1 MNDLARDDDFGRDV
15 FPDPLVG
22 FARAREHPGVV
33 VLDGLHPLKH
43 ASRFNGDLVRVVV
56 HDLERTLGLAKHL
69 APDLVERITD
79 AEVVSPATFAK
90 LAPRPNAT
98 GVMTIARRPA
108 VDIGSVLSEAVAPVV
123 LLEDPRD
130 HGNIGACI
138 RVAAAAEAAALL
150 TTGDHDPWAAAAI
163 AGSAGLHF
171 ALPVARVPSPID
183 LAGRSVIALDPEGTD
198 LRPSDLPERSV
209 LVFGNE
215 RRGLSDAMLSRAD
228 ARLRLPMAPGVSSIN
243 LAASVAAVLYAW
255 RLSRSR

>member
-1 MNDLARDDDFGRDV
+1 MNDLTRDDDFGRDV

-43 ASRFNGDLVRVVV
+43 ARRFGASLMRVVV
-56 HDLERTLGLAKHL
+56 HDLDRTLGLAEHL
-69 APDLVERITD
+69 APDVLDVIKS
-79 AEVVSPATFAK
+79 AEVVSPATFSR

-98 GVMTIARRPA
+98 GVMTLARRPA
-108 VDIGSVLSEAVAPVV
+108 IDMGNVLLAATGPVV

-150 TTGDHDPWAAAAI
+150 TTGDHDPWAPAAL

-171 ALPVARVPSPID
+171 ALPVARIPTPLD
-183 LAGRSVIALDPEGTD
+183 LAGRKVIALDPDGRD
-198 LRPSDLPERSV
+198 LEAADLSDRSV

-215 RRGLSDAMLSRAD
+215 RRGLSDAMLERAD
-228 ARLRLPMAPGVSSIN
+228 TRLRLPMRSGVSSIN
-243 LAASVAAVLYAW
+243 LAASVSAVLYAW
-255 RLSRSR
+255 RLNQ

>member
-1 MNDLARDDDFGRDV
+1 MNDLARDDDFGRAV
-15 FPDPLVG
+15 FPDPLVA

-43 ASRFNGDLVRVVV
+43 ARRFGADLVRVVV
-56 HDLERTLGLAKHL
+56 HDLDRALGLAAHL
-69 APDLVERITD
+69 APDLAECIAD
-79 AEVVSPATFAK
+79 AEVVSAATFGR

-98 GVMTIARRPA
+98 GVMTIAQRPV
-108 VDIGSVLSEAVAPVV
+108 VDIGNVLLEAAAPVV

-150 TTGDHDPWAAAAI
+150 TTGDHDPWAPAAL

-171 ALPVARVPSPID
+171 ALPVARVPATAD
-183 LAGRSVIALDPEGTD
+183 LAGRVIVALDPDGRD
-198 LRPSDLPERSV
+198 LVPGDLPDRAV

-215 RRGLSDAMLSRAD
+215 RQGLTDAMLERAD
-228 ARLRLPMAPGVSSIN
+228 LRLRLPMRSGVSSLN
-243 LAASVAAVLYAW
+243 LAASVSAVLYAR
-255 RLSRSR
+255 RLHQPG